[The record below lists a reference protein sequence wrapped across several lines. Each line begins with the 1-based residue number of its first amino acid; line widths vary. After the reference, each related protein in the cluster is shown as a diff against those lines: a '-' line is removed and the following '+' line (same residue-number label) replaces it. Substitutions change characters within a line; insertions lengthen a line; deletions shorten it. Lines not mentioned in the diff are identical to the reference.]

1 MINFEL
7 TEDQLAFQKL
17 AREFAE
23 REIAPKAA
31 YHDETGEFPWEICRK
46 AWEAGL
52 MNTHVPEEYGGMGL
66 SVLDGC
72 IISEELAAGC
82 SGIGTAMEGNTLA
95 EAPVI
100 VGGSEEQK
108 KKWLAPMID
117 EFRLAAYAVTEP
129 NAGSDVQGVRTT
141 ARKIGSEYVIN
152 GSKMWITNGGVADWY
167 FVLALTDPSRGA
179 RGMSAFIVPK
189 GAVGLEI
196 GKKEQNLGQRASDTR
211 ALTFN
216 DVVVPEADRIGA
228 EGRGWFLAMSAFDHT
243 RPVVAAAAVG
253 VARSAMQHAIRYAKE
268 RMAFGVPIASHQAI
282 AFMIAEMARDIDAS
296 RLPGLAGGVE
306 SGSQRAGAARGGA
319 GQVDGG
325 RHLHAR
331 HDRRG
336 PDLRRLRLQSRV
348 PGREADARRQGL
360 PDLRGDEPDPAPHHF
375 EGGDQEGLV
384 GGDSTPEFGSRIPPS
399 GHILKTTRWAAAR
412 NRPHAAH
419 VPARVS
425 NLSTTDTSSLRS
437 RS

>member
-7 TEDQLAFQKL
+7 NEDQLAFQKL

-31 YHDETGEFPWEICRK
+31 YHDETGEFPWEICKK

-82 SGIGTAMEGNTLA
+82 SGIGTAMEANTLA

-117 EFRLAAYAVTEP
+117 EFQLAAYAVTEP

-141 ARKIGSEYVIN
+141 AKKAGSEYVIN

-167 FVLALTDPSRGA
+167 FVLALTDPTRGA

-189 GAVGLEI
+189 GSPGLEI

-211 ALTFN
+211 ALTFT
-216 DVVVPEADRIGA
+216 DVVVPEANRVGA

-243 RPVVAAAAVG
+243 RPVVSAAAVG
-253 VARSAMQHAIRYAKE
+253 VARSAMGHAIRYAKE

-296 RLPGLAGGVE
+296 RFLVW
-306 SGSQRAGAARGGA
+306 RAACKVDRKEAAQLEA
-319 GQVDGG
+319 AMAKLMAADTCM
-325 RHLHAR
+325 
-331 HDRRG
+331 
-336 PDLRRLRLQSRV
+336 RV
-348 PGREADARRQGL
+348 
-360 PDLRGDEPDPAPHHF
+360 
-375 EGGDQEGLV
+375 
-384 GGDSTPEFGSRIPPS
+384 
-399 GHILKTTRWAAAR
+399 
-412 NRPHAAH
+412 
-419 VPARVS
+419 
-425 NLSTTDTSSLRS
+425 TTDAVQIFGGYGYNREYPVEKLMRDAKVFQIYEGTSQIQRHIVSKGVIKRGW
-437 RS
+437 

>member
-23 REIAPKAA
+23 REITPKAA

-52 MNTHVPEEYGGMGL
+52 MNTHIPEAYGGMGL

-141 ARKIGSEYVIN
+141 ARKVGSEYVIN

-189 GAVGLEI
+189 GAVGLDI

-211 ALTFN
+211 ALTFS

-296 RLPGLAGGVE
+296 RFLVWRAAWKVDRKEPALLEAALAKLM
-306 SGSQRAGAARGGA
+306 AA
-319 GQVDGG
+319 DTCM
-325 RHLHAR
+325 
-331 HDRRG
+331 
-336 PDLRRLRLQSRV
+336 RV
-348 PGREADARRQGL
+348 
-360 PDLRGDEPDPAPHHF
+360 
-375 EGGDQEGLV
+375 
-384 GGDSTPEFGSRIPPS
+384 
-399 GHILKTTRWAAAR
+399 
-412 NRPHAAH
+412 
-419 VPARVS
+419 
-425 NLSTTDTSSLRS
+425 TTDAVQIFGGYGYNREYPVEKLMRDAKVFQIYEGTSQIQRLIISKAVIKRGW
-437 RS
+437 